1 VGERCRVSGEFPHA
15 TTPPAARSHKND
27 FELNIQNYKLKMDSF
42 DNPLSSEH
50 QAALDQCM
58 EYVMHNGMIRFMRRI
73 SSDRIDDG
81 RVMTVADFMRMY
93 NKIHDT
99 WMFCNK
105 SANEIRR
112 AMYTWHTELMAN
124 YISDYLMSPL
134 VAAQSDAS
142 FIHELAKAHQ
152 RYSLLRK
159 FTNHLCKAMVMLNRP
174 AVPQLNS
181 EKILESNEK
190 NYWIFKTHVLDALW
204 HTISRAIRNILK
216 HELIERHINQSCE
229 IHDIVNMLL
238 EIGHNTQ
245 NVSNA
250 DERALYK
257 PLETEYILDLVD
269 YCKHTCAEYLSKNS
283 CDYLRMLDEIV
294 TFVRKQCAAHLHI
307 DSADA
312 AVNHVMKHMVYNC
325 VDLLKQRSNTLENH
339 IEGENIDALGVYYRM
354 MSGGPMCLAALAQ
367 SFHDCILK
375 KGSALREEAIASKSN
390 CTEALISMYMYYSR
404 ILKLAFGDDRTIYQ
418 MMRRA
423 FEAFINIDYSMI
435 YGMCNHLHG
444 ALVKGDSVKNMDIIG
459 MLYTY
464 IRDKDIFEK
473 YYQSK
478 LGDRLLAANSG
489 NTFAV
494 EKEVISNLK
503 AHCGYQWGHRLD
515 GMHNDIMMSREL
527 LGGWAHSARATPF
540 ELNPTV
546 LTQMN
551 WTFARADFELP
562 AALQSELNKFEAFYK
577 NRYSGRRLNL
587 IITQG
592 TASLGIDFGGVSSA
606 QPPHNPPNP
615 GAGRRKE
622 LVVTSIMMLILLM
635 FNEKKT
641 ITCADV
647 AARTRLPK
655 PVFANHLLSLAH
667 PNLKVLCKKPMK
679 KELLD
684 TDEFC
689 INETF
694 SNKLYRIA
702 VPLCANLY
710 KAEEDAAAKSTR
722 DSIMERAPV
731 VDACIVRIMKARRHM
746 SCVELQSEVVKQLMA
761 RFMPDV
767 KLIKARIEH
776 LIDNEYLCRDEN
788 NRTALNYMA

>member
-1 VGERCRVSGEFPHA
+1 MDLFDSPL
-15 TTPPAARSHKND
+15 TPKQLAA
-27 FELNIQNYKLKMDSF
+27 F
-42 DNPLSSEH
+42 
-50 QAALDQCM
+50 DQCI
-58 EYVMHNGMIRFMRRI
+58 EYVMQNGMVSFMQRI
-73 SSDRIDDG
+73 SSDRIDNG
-81 RVMTVADFMRMY
+81 RVMTIGDFMCMY

-99 WMFCNK
+99 WMICNT
-105 SANEIRR
+105 SANAIRR
-112 AMYTWHTELMAN
+112 AMYTWHTELMAG
-124 YISDYLMSPL
+124 YINDYVMPPL
-134 VAAQSDAS
+134 VAAQSDAQ
-142 FIHELAKAHQ
+142 FIYELSNAHR
-152 RYSLLRK
+152 RYSLLRR
-159 FTNHLCKAMVMLNRP
+159 FTNHLCKAMSIRP
-174 AVPQLNS
+174 NINIPQLNS
-181 EKILESNEK
+181 EKLLESNEK
-190 NYWIFKTHVLDALW
+190 NYWISKTHVLDALAP
-204 HTISRAIRNILK
+204 TISRAIRNILML
-216 HELIERHINQSCE
+216 ELAERRINESCD
-229 IHDIVNMLL
+229 IHNVVNMLL

-245 NVSNA
+245 NVSKA
-250 DERALYK
+250 DELALYK
-257 PLETEYILDLVD
+257 PLESDYLSDLVD
-269 YCKHTCAEYLSKNS
+269 YCKRTCAEYLNKNS
-283 CDYLRMLDEIV
+283 ADYLRMLDEIV

-312 AVNHVMKHMVYNC
+312 AVNHVLKHMVYNC
-325 VDLLKQRSNTLENH
+325 VDLLKQQSNTLDNH

-375 KGSALREEAIASKSN
+375 KGSALREEAIGGVSTAHAPHNPPITGNTKSN

-404 ILKLAFGDDRTIYQ
+404 ILKSAFGDDRTIYQ
-418 MMRRA
+418 MMRCA
-423 FEAFINIDYSMI
+423 FESFINIDYSII

-494 EKEVISNLK
+494 EKEVISILK

-515 GMHNDIMMSREL
+515 GMHNDILMSREL
-527 LGGWAHSARATPF
+527 AGGWLNLWRKSHDF

-562 AALQSELNKFEAFYK
+562 AALQSEFNKFEAFYK

-587 IITQG
+587 VITQG

-655 PVFANHLLSLAH
+655 LMFANHLLSLAH

-689 INETF
+689 INEAF
-694 SNKLYRIA
+694 SNKLYRIT
-702 VPLCANLY
+702 VPLCSNLY
-710 KAEEDAAAKSTR
+710 KAEEDLTAKSTR

-746 SCVELQSEVVKQLMA
+746 SCVELQSEVVKQLMT

-767 KLIKARIEH
+767 KLMKARIEH

-788 NRTALNYMA
+788 NRTFLNYMA